1 MGDDAASKEVGAS
14 AALNN
19 HGGVRDDNILLQLN
33 DNPDADE
40 IEVVHVSH
48 SPYPCPSSLPSKWRN
63 TATSFGISSLIAQSL
78 LTKYSS
84 FRYYSKY

>member
-33 DNPDADE
+33 DNPDTDE
-40 IEVVHVSH
+40 IEVVQ
-48 SPYPCPSSLPSKWRN
+48 WRP
-63 TATSFGISSLIAQSL
+63 FIARFIIANIL
-78 LTKYSS
+78 
-84 FRYYSKY
+84 